1 MPASLTIAQLA
12 PRIRAGELSS
22 ERLTRACL
30 DRIEADSAR
39 PEGERLNAFIT
50 VTADLAI
57 EQAREADREIA
68 AGSYR
73 GPLHGVPLSLKDLL
87 DLTGTPTTAASHVRD
102 GHVAR
107 TDAVTVE
114 RLKAAGAV
122 IVGKTNLHEFA
133 FGTTNEESAYGPARH
148 PLDPS
153 RSPGGSSG
161 GSAISVA
168 TGMAYASIGTDTGGS
183 VRIPSAACGLVGL
196 KPSLNEVDATGVTP
210 LSRTL
215 DHVGPLCRS
224 VNDAAILLDVLRGSA
239 PRPEVT
245 PRASD
250 ITLGLPRGYLLDR
263 LDPEVAA
270 AFATTCDALFTA
282 GVTLKDVNIP
292 HAADTAVVYLHIVLA
307 EAAAYHGPTLD
318 AMPDSYEPGVRLRL
332 EMARYVLGEDYARAL
347 HGRSVLT
354 AEVDAAL
361 DGCDALLLPS
371 LAVSAPTL
379 GTANVRIGAA
389 EEPVRNV
396 MLRLTQLFNI
406 TGHPALTIPCGTT
419 TAGLPIGAQFVGRRD
434 HTSALLQTGRAV
446 EATVWPGGF
455 GLAPR

>member
-30 DRIEADSAR
+30 DAIEAR
-39 PEGERLNAFIT
+39 NPQLNAFIT

-57 EQAREADREIA
+57 QQAREADREVA
-68 AGSYR
+68 AGTYR
-73 GPLHGVPLSLKDLL
+73 GPLHGVPVSLKDLF

-102 GHVAR
+102 GHMAR
-107 TDAVTVE
+107 TDAVIVE

-183 VRIPSAACGLVGL
+183 IRIPSAACGLVGL

-245 PRASD
+245 PRLSD

-263 LDPEVAA
+263 LDPEVAT
-270 AFATTCDALFTA
+270 AFATTCDALLAA
-282 GVTLKDVNIP
+282 GVTLKDVTIP

-307 EAAAYHGPTLD
+307 EAAAYHATTLD
-318 AMPDSYEPGVRLRL
+318 AMPDAYEPGVRLRL

-347 HGRSVLT
+347 HGRTVLT
-354 AEVDAAL
+354 AEADAAL
-361 DGCDALLLPS
+361 EGCDALLLPT
-371 LAVSAPTL
+371 LAIPAPTL
-379 GTANVRIGAA
+379 GTANVRLGAA

-419 TAGLPIGAQFVGRRD
+419 TAGLPIGAQLVGPRER
-434 HTSALLQTGRAV
+434 TGALLQVGRSV
-446 EATVWPGGF
+446 EATVWPDGF
-455 GLAPR
+455 TLAAR